1 MPFAE
6 TGPVK
11 LYYESRGRGPV
22 VLLVIGLGMTLGGW
36 RRTAP
41 VLARSFRVLSF
52 DNRGIGRSDGSAL
65 PYSVAAMADD
75 AIAVLDAA
83 GEQRAHVYGI
93 SLGGMVAQELAL
105 LGPGGYLVNT
115 SRGPIVDEAALI
127 AALRGGVIAGAGLDV
142 FAVEPLPASHPLRS
156 LPNTVITPHIGYVTS
171 QGYLVFY
178 RDVVENI
185 GAWLDGSPVRII
197 S

>member
-36 RRTAP
+36 WRTAP

-52 DNRGIGRSDGSAL
+52 DNRGIGRSDASAL
-65 PYSVAAMADD
+65 PYSVATMADD

-83 GEQRAHVYGI
+83 GHVVGRWRRAT
-93 SLGGMVAQELAL
+93 SLGSAESRQLRTLPELVHVGAGELGLVACRCSSSRSSGRPCLAL
-105 LGPGGYLVNT
+105 SV
-115 SRGPIVDEAALI
+115 
-127 AALRGGVIAGAGLDV
+127 AGAT
-142 FAVEPLPASHPLRS
+142 PASR
-156 LPNTVITPHIGYVTS
+156 
-171 QGYLVFY
+171 
-178 RDVVENI
+178 R
-185 GAWLDGSPVRII
+185 
-197 S
+197 

>member
-6 TGPVK
+6 PGPVK
-11 LYYESRGRGPV
+11 RYYESRGRGPA
-22 VLLVIGLGMTLGGW
+22 VLLVMGLGMTLSGW
-36 RRTAP
+36 WRTVP

-105 LGPGGYLVNT
+105 RHPDRVRALVLGATTVGGAPAVLAGV
-115 SRGPIVDEAALI
+115 PALGFFWR
-127 AALRGGVIAGAGLDV
+127 AVAMG
-142 FAVEPLPASHPLRS
+142 AVEALCATVPYPYGETTRRRHAQRNAEDTPRRVRLRPGPS
-156 LPNTVITPHIGYVTS
+156 TYG
-171 QGYLVFY
+171 
-178 RDVVENI
+178 
-185 GAWLDGSPVRII
+185 
-197 S
+197 